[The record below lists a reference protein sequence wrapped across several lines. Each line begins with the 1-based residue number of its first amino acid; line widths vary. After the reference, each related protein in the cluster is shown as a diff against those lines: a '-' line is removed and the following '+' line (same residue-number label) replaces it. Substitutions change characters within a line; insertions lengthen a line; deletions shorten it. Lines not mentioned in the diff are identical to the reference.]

1 MYCTNC
7 GAQLEDGT
15 LFCTQCGCRADA
27 QDDGANENG
36 AATISASPLSAQP
49 SVSTTQVAT
58 AAPVQ
63 PPLPATQTFAPRREA
78 SGGLAA
84 QGFEPYANPV
94 SVSPGKRRRRKSGAA
109 VAGLTIAGLMA
120 VTALSIVILH
130 YFGVLGDPAFLR
142 FLPTRADP
150 AARTQS
156 SGGAEGTSSP
166 RSDLGTK
173 AAVPNVTG
181 MTQEQASS
189 ALRSA
194 GFNVGT
200 VTTKEGSGSAKGVVL
215 TQAIS
220 GEAERGA
227 TIDLVVSAGRR
238 VYTVVPGQMTWP
250 DAEAYCE
257 QHGGTLAT
265 VTSQEEWDQVLA
277 AMRADGREVYWIGG
291 RREIDGGNFTWV
303 DGRTFSF
310 TAWAAG
316 EPNYQANKVGPENYL
331 AVYKVNG
338 QYGWYDDP
346 YDLDPFYK
354 ASVMAFVMQ
363 TVE

>member
-1 MYCTNC
+1 M
-7 GAQLEDGT
+7 
-15 LFCTQCGCRADA
+15 LFR
-27 QDDGANENG
+27 
-36 AATISASPLSAQP
+36 SQP

-94 SVSPGKRRRRKSGAA
+94 SVSPVKRRRRKSGAA

-130 YFGVLGDPAFLR
+130 YFGVLGDSAFLR

-238 VYTVVPGQMTWP
+238 VYTVVPRQMT
-250 DAEAYCE
+250 C
-257 QHGGTLAT
+257 
-265 VTSQEEWDQVLA
+265 
-277 AMRADGREVYWIGG
+277 
-291 RREIDGGNFTWV
+291 
-303 DGRTFSF
+303 
-310 TAWAAG
+310 
-316 EPNYQANKVGPENYL
+316 
-331 AVYKVNG
+331 
-338 QYGWYDDP
+338 
-346 YDLDPFYK
+346 
-354 ASVMAFVMQ
+354 
-363 TVE
+363 